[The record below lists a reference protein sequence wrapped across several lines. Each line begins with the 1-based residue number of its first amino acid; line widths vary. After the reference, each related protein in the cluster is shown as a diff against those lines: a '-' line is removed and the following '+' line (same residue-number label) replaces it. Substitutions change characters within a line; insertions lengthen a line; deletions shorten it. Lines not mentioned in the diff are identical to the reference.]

1 MLLDPI
7 LAVTRARVAAL
18 HQRAADVERQ
28 AAKAQPPPPFPSRG
42 ATVGIIA
49 EIKRR
54 SPSQGDIRPD
64 LDPVAYAVRY
74 ARGGATAISV
84 LTEEVH
90 FGGSLADLAACSR
103 AVRVPTLRKD
113 FIIDELQLLEAVAAG
128 ASAILLIARILE
140 PEQLA
145 SLVRAAHGLGLGTL
159 VEVHA
164 ARELDVALAA
174 APTAIGVNARDLDT
188 FTIAA
193 PAAER
198 LIARV
203 PADVL
208 TVAESGLGSRS
219 DIERV
224 AAAGADL
231 ALVGTSV
238 ARQDDPEQAV
248 RALTGVT
255 RHSRA

>member
-7 LAVTRARVAAL
+7 LAVTRTRVAAL
-18 HQRAADVERQ
+18 HQKAADVERQ
-28 AAKAQPPPPFPSRG
+28 AAKAQPPPPFPARG
-42 ATVGIIA
+42 PTVGIIA

-64 LDPVAYAVRY
+64 LDPRAHAVQY
-74 ARGGATAISV
+74 ARGGAVAISV
-84 LTEEVH
+84 LTDEVH
-90 FGGSLADLAACSR
+90 FGGSITDPADVSP
-103 AVRVPTLRKD
+103 AVRLPTLRKD

-128 ASAILLIARILE
+128 GPHE
-140 PEQLA
+140 
-145 SLVRAAHGLGLGTL
+145 LGLSTL
-159 VEVHA
+159 VEVHVE
-164 ARELDVALAA
+164 RELEAALAA
-174 APTAIGVNARDLDT
+174 TPTAIGVNARDLDT
-188 FTIAA
+188 FKIDR

-203 PADVL
+203 PAAVL
-208 TVAESGLGSRS
+208 TVAESGLERRE

-224 AAAGADL
+224 ATAGADL

-238 ARQDDPEQAV
+238 ARQDDPENAV
-248 RALTGVT
+248 RALTGVM

>member
-7 LAVTRARVAAL
+7 LAVTRTRVAAL
-18 HQRAADVERQ
+18 HQKAADVERQ
-28 AAKAQPPPPFPSRG
+28 AAKAQPPPPFPARG
-42 ATVGIIA
+42 PTVGIIA

-64 LDPVAYAVRY
+64 LDPRAHAVQY
-74 ARGGATAISV
+74 ARGGAVAISV
-84 LTEEVH
+84 LTDEVH
-90 FGGSLADLAACSR
+90 FGGSITDLADVSR
-103 AVRVPTLRKD
+103 AVRLPTLRKD

-128 ASAILLIARILE
+128 ASAILLIARILDSQ
-140 PEQLA
+140 QLMA
-145 SLVRAAHGLGLGTL
+145 LARAAHELGLGTL
-159 VEVHA
+159 VEVHVE
-164 ARELDVALAA
+164 RELEAALAA
-174 APTAIGVNARDLDT
+174 TPTAIGVNARDLDT
-188 FTIAA
+188 FKIDR

-203 PADVL
+203 PAAVL
-208 TVAESGLGSRS
+208 TVAESGLERRE

-224 AAAGADL
+224 ATAGADL

-238 ARQDDPEQAV
+238 ARQDDPENAV
-248 RALTGVT
+248 RALTGVM